1 MDIGNCFVLIIE
13 NDDVYIFFS
22 CPSHICCRFFKLR
35 PWNDEIS
42 DCAMLWVYINWYI
55 SMLLCLK
62 ISILDLIGST
72 TTIRFSLVLER
83 FRLLINGT
91 PGLVWDRGVNL
102 NGSNIIR
109 HLLNINTMQINL
121 ANNTLS
127 AIVLDKRNHNKNSLS
142 YICECM
148 I

>member
-1 MDIGNCFVLIIE
+1 MFLMSTFYERERGLNIGYWKLFCSDYWKWWCWFS
-13 NDDVYIFFS
+13 FRS

-62 ISILDLIGST
+62 ISILDLIGLT
-72 TTIRFSLVLER
+72 TTIGFSLVLEK
-83 FRLLINGT
+83 FQLLINGT

-102 NGSNIIR
+102 NGSNLIR
-109 HLLNINTMQINL
+109 HLLNISTVQI
-121 ANNTLS
+121 
-127 AIVLDKRNHNKNSLS
+127 
-142 YICECM
+142 
-148 I
+148 